1 MNVDHSPFMW
11 KSRSAPVC
19 ELLHMNNRPN
29 FSSFMKI
36 LPLVLLVA
44 LTGCDHPESRA
55 QKMGEQ
61 ISQWVPVGTP
71 LAAAQR
77 IMEEHQFTCSVVSY
91 ANAEQMSNSP
101 DAVLWKTIVTRDR
114 QHFAVTNI
122 SHLECKSP
130 QCSITFTVVNGEVSG
145 HSAFGRL

>member
-1 MNVDHSPFMW
+1 M
-11 KSRSAPVC
+11 
-19 ELLHMNNRPN
+19 
-29 FSSFMKI
+29 
-36 LPLVLLVA
+36 LVVV
-44 LTGCDHPESRA
+44 LTGCGHPESRA

-71 LAAAQR
+71 LVAARQ
-77 IMEEHQFTCSVVSY
+77 IMEQHQFACSVVSY
-91 ANAEQMSNSP
+91 ASAEQMSNSP

-130 QCSITFTVVNGEVSG
+130 HCSITFTVVNGEVSG